1 MRSKNMKMKEVS
13 KRAVALAAATII
25 GIGTMAGAPVSA
37 KAADNA
43 GIRSFVTRM
52 YEVCLD
58 RDPDADGLND
68 WSNRLATGQAQ
79 GADIAFGFIFSDEF

>member
-1 MRSKNMKMKEVS
+1 MKMKEVS

-58 RDPDADGLND
+58 REPAG
-68 WSNRLATGQAQ
+68 NRTGAGCGHCIWLYFQ
-79 GADIAFGFIFSDEF
+79 

>member
-1 MRSKNMKMKEVS
+1 MKMKEVS

-43 GIRSFVTRM
+43 GIRSFVTRR
-52 YEVCLD
+52 VCKWRIWTHKLHWSAD
-58 RDPDADGLND
+58 RRTAY
-68 WSNRLATGQAQ
+68 
-79 GADIAFGFIFSDEF
+79 

>member
-1 MRSKNMKMKEVS
+1 MKMKEVS

-58 RDPDADGLND
+58 REPDADGLND
-68 WSNRLATGQAQ
+68 VEPAGNRTGAGCGHCIWLYFQ
-79 GADIAFGFIFSDEF
+79 